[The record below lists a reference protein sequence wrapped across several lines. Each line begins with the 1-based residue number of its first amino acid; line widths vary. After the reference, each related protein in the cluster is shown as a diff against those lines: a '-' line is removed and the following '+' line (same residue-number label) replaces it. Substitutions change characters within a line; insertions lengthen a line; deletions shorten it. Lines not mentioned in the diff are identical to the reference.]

1 MPVAIAITSNAREVA
16 AGLKT
21 MPQRLGRAIAR
32 ALDDQNERT
41 VAAIITERMNFSK
54 MGPVIPGGLR
64 RQSGMAVKSI
74 RTVKAEVQTDGV
86 TSALGSNLK
95 YVKAHEYGFIG
106 TVNVRGHMRRK
117 FRYGPEKQVEFFST
131 ITRQMET
138 STKRSRRV
146 VKVAGPGGRG
156 KRDAE
161 TYVRAHSMQ
170 MNLPARHM
178 FGQTLAARVGAYTVA
193 VSDAITQVWEGKGRG
208 TQAPSTAS
216 RGGLAP

>member
-54 MGPVIPGGLR
+54 MGPVIAGGLR

-74 RTVKAEVQTDGV
+74 RTVKAQVQEDGV

-95 YVKAHEYGFIG
+95 YVKAHEHGFIG

-146 VKVAGPGGRG
+146 VKVRGPGGG

-161 TYVRAHSMQ
+161 TYVRAHSMR
-170 MNLPARHM
+170 MNLPARKM
-178 FGQTLAARVGAYTVA
+178 FSQTLALRVGAYTEA
-193 VSDAITQVWEGKGRG
+193 VSAAISDAWEGKGRG

-216 RGGLAP
+216 RGGLPP